1 MSVVMAHSDDAARRI
16 IREAID
22 ETVIV
27 EAAAGTGKTTELVNR
42 ILAVLREGRAE
53 VREIVAVTFTEKA
66 AGELK
71 LRLRQGLELERRKA
85 HDPAVIRRLEH
96 AVARLEE
103 AHVSTIHGFCADLL
117 RERPVEAGVDPLF
130 KVLTEGQAERLFG
143 EAFDSWFQSQL
154 ENPPEGVRRSLR
166 RPSRASRPGDDD
178 EDGPVERLRRAA
190 YDLAQWGD
198 FRAEWT
204 REPLDRGAAI
214 ADVIALVHR
223 LADISAKP
231 SYVGDNLYVDTE
243 PVRRASRDLKEI
255 ESRIPD
261 PDARDLDLLES
272 RLIELHRNRDFKR
285 RRKGSGPTYGT
296 TTTRAQVLEARDAL
310 VMALTTFQLQADAEL
325 AALLHGELFAC
336 VDRYEALKQ
345 REGALDFLDLLV
357 RARNLVRDD
366 IAVRTDFQRRF
377 RRIFVD
383 EFQDTDPLQA
393 ELLMLLAS
401 ADPREDRW
409 EHAAPEA
416 GKLFI
421 VGDPKQSIY
430 RFRRADVDVY
440 RRVCRLVEASGA
452 RSVQLRT
459 SFRSVPN
466 IQRAVNAAFAP
477 IMASPPS
484 RSVGTSDGEEAHAG
498 YVPLEAWRADT
509 QQPSVVALPVP
520 RPYGRYSVSA
530 MEIEKS
536 LPSAVGA
543 YVEWLVNRSG
553 WTVTERRNP
562 DARVPLEPRHIC
574 LLFRRF
580 VSYGEDITRKYVEA
594 LEARGV
600 RHLLVGGK
608 TFHDREEIE
617 TMRAALTAIE
627 WPDDQLSVFATLRG
641 ALFAI
646 GDEELLDY
654 HHLARSFHPFRIPE
668 ALPPRL
674 EPLREALQQLALL
687 HRRRNGRPA
696 ADTVS
701 ALLDH
706 TRAHVGFVLR
716 PGGEQALAN
725 VLHVA
730 ELARQYESEGG
741 MSFRGF
747 VETLQARS
755 AAAQAA
761 EAPILEEG
769 SDGVR
774 LMTVHKAKGLE
785 FPVVIL
791 ADITARLT
799 PYDASRHVD
808 AQRRLCALRI
818 GGWSP
823 KDLNDCKE
831 LELQREQREG
841 ERIAY
846 VAATRARDLLV
857 VPAVGDEPYPD
868 GWVAPL
874 NAAVYPRENARRQ
887 STPAEGCPVFKS
899 KDTVLERP
907 EGDPATSLT
916 VCPGEHHIHT
926 EDDSYSVVWWS
937 PEPGVLNLEADA
949 PLGLRRDDLIVKDV
963 APETRA
969 RYQRDYIAWRN
980 TREEA
985 VTRAKAPSIHVMT
998 ATEAALGELPPEVQ
1012 QIDIRVEDVSAQSQG
1027 GAVAPKRSEGGT
1039 RFGTLVHALLA
1050 DLPLDQSENGVIDRL
1065 ASVHGRVLG
1074 ATSEEIVSA
1083 TAIARRVQ
1091 AHSIFAEATR
1101 AQENGRRCYR
1111 EIPVTL
1117 RLDSGELL
1125 EGIVDLAFEVDD
1137 GMVVVDF
1144 KTDRELQRSLEVYR
1158 RQVQI
1163 YAHAMATATGL
1174 PARGLLMKI

>member
-1 MSVVMAHSDDAARRI
+1 MTMVVARSDDDARRV
-16 IREAID
+16 IRESID

-42 ILAVLREGRAE
+42 ILAVIREGRAE
-53 VREIVAVTFTEKA
+53 VRGIVAVTFTEKA

-85 HDPAVIRRLEH
+85 NDSMVIHRLEQ

-117 RERPVEAGVDPLF
+117 RERPVEARVDPLF
-130 KVLTEGQAERLFG
+130 RVLTEGQAERLFG
-143 EAFDSWFQSQL
+143 EAFAGWFQSQL

-166 RPSRASRPGDDD
+166 RPSRAIRPGEAD

-190 YDLAQWGD
+190 YELAQWRD
-198 FRAEWT
+198 FRGEWT
-204 REPLDRGAAI
+204 REPFDRAAAI
-214 ADVIALVHR
+214 APIIELVHR
-223 LADISAKP
+223 VADISAKP
-231 SYVGDNLYVDTE
+231 SYIGDNLYLDTE
-243 PVRRASRDLKEI
+243 PVRRASRDLREI
-255 ESRIPD
+255 ESRTPN
-261 PDARDLDLLES
+261 PESRDLDLLES

-285 RRKGSGPTYGT
+285 RRKGTGPTYGKT
-296 TTTRAQVLEARDAL
+296 ITRAQVLEVRDAL
-310 VMALTTFQLQADAEL
+310 VMALMEFQVHADAAL
-325 AALLHGELFAC
+325 AALLHGELLEC

-345 REGALDFLDLLV
+345 REGALDFLDLLL

-366 IAVRTDFQRRF
+366 EAVRRDFQRRF

-393 ELLMLLAS
+393 ELLMLLA
-401 ADPREDRW
+401 ADDCRERRW
-409 EHAAPEA
+409 DHVTPEP
-416 GKLFI
+416 GKLFV

-440 RRVCRLVEASGA
+440 RQVCQLLRASGA
-452 RSVQLRT
+452 TYVELRK
-459 SFRSVPN
+459 SFRAVPN
-466 IQRAVNAAFAP
+466 IQRAVNFAFATV
-477 IMASPPS
+477 MDGDAESMQAHYVSLEPS
-484 RSVGTSDGEEAHAG
+484 RS
-498 YVPLEAWRADT
+498 DT
-509 QQPSVVALPVP
+509 PQPSVVALPVP

-543 YVEWLVNRSG
+543 YVDWLVKRSG

-562 DARVPLEPRHIC
+562 DVRIPLEPRHIC

-594 LEARGV
+594 LEARGI
-600 RHLLVGGK
+600 RQLLVGGK

-617 TMRAALTAIE
+617 TIRAALTAVE

-654 HHLARSFHPFRIPE
+654 HHLARCFHPFRIPQT
-668 ALPPRL
+668 LPAHL
-674 EPLREALQQLALL
+674 EPVRDALQQLARL
-687 HRRRNGRPA
+687 HAGRNGRPA
-696 ADTVS
+696 ADTVA

-730 ELARQYESEGG
+730 ELARQYECEGG

-747 VETLQARS
+747 VDTLHERS

-808 AQRRLCALRI
+808 ARRRVCVLRL

-823 KDLNDCKE
+823 RDVNDHKDLE
-831 LELQREQREG
+831 LRREQREG
-841 ERIAY
+841 ERVAY

-857 VPAVGDEPYPD
+857 VPAVGDAPYSD

-874 NAAVYPRENARRQ
+874 NGAIYPAETARRNA
-887 STPAEGCPVFKS
+887 TAARHCPAFKS

-907 EGDPATSLT
+907 EADPATSRT
-916 VCPGEHHIHT
+916 VCPGEHHLGAGG
-926 EDDSYSVVWWS
+926 DQFSVVWWS
-937 PEPGVLNLEADA
+937 PEPAVLNLEAEA

-969 RYQRDYIAWRN
+969 RYQRDYMSWRS

-985 VTRAKAPSIHVMT
+985 VTRAKEPSIHVIT
-998 ATEAALGELPPEVQ
+998 ATEAAEGSVQ
-1012 QIDIRVEDVSAQSQG
+1012 PYVQNIDVRVEDLSRNDMREG
-1027 GAVAPKRSEGGT
+1027 GA
-1039 RFGTLVHALLA
+1039 RFGTLVHTLLA
-1050 DLPLDQSENGVIDRL
+1050 DMPLDSAENGLIERL
-1065 ASVHGRVLG
+1065 ASAHGRVLG
-1074 ATSEEIVSA
+1074 ATPEEIDAAVA
-1083 TAIARRVQ
+1083 VVRRVLQHPMFEDAAQ
-1091 AHSIFAEATR
+1091 AAKD
-1101 AQENGRRCYR
+1101 GRCYR
-1111 EIPVTL
+1111 ETPVTL
-1117 RLDSGELL
+1117 RLDEGGLL
-1125 EGIVDLAFEVDD
+1125 EGFVDLAFESN
-1137 GMVVVDF
+1137 GEMVVVDF
-1144 KTDRELQRSLEVYR
+1144 KTDRELEGSLETYR

-1163 YAHAMATATGL
+1163 YAYAIASATGL
-1174 PARGLLMKI
+1174 PARGILMKI

>member
-1 MSVVMAHSDDAARRI
+1 MTQVVDRSDDDARRV
-16 IREAID
+16 IRESID

-42 ILAVLREGRAE
+42 ILAVIREGRAE

-71 LRLRQGLELERRKA
+71 LRLRQGLEVERRKA
-85 HDPAVIRRLEH
+85 HDAVAIHRLEQ
-96 AVARLEE
+96 AVAKLEE

-117 RERPVEAGVDPLF
+117 RERPVEARVDPLF

-143 EAFDSWFQSQL
+143 EAFDAWFQSQL
-154 ENPPEGVRRSLR
+154 EDPPEGVRRSLR
-166 RPSRASRPGDDD
+166 RPSRAVRPGEAD

-190 YDLAQWGD
+190 YDLAQWRD
-198 FRAEWT
+198 FRGEWT
-204 REPLDRGAAI
+204 REPYDRAAAI
-214 ADVIALVHR
+214 GPIIELVHR
-223 LADISAKP
+223 VADVSAKP
-231 SYVGDNLYVDTE
+231 SYAGDNLYLDTE

-255 ESRIPD
+255 ESRTAIESPT
-261 PDARDLDLLES
+261 PNPESRDIDLPES
-272 RLIELHRNRDFKR
+272 RLIDLHRNRDFKR
-285 RRKGSGPTYGT
+285 RRKGSGPTYGKT
-296 TTTRAQVLEARDAL
+296 ITRAQVLEARDAL
-310 VMALTTFQLQADAEL
+310 MVALAEFQVQADAEL
-325 AALLHGELFAC
+325 AALLHGELLAC

-366 IAVRTDFQRRF
+366 ESVRRDFQRRF
-377 RRIFVD
+377 KRIFVD

-401 ADPREDRW
+401 EGSRESRW
-409 EHAAPEA
+409 DHVTPEP
-416 GKLFI
+416 GKLFV

-440 RRVCRLVEASGA
+440 RRVCQLLQASGA
-452 RSVQLRT
+452 TYVELRK
-459 SFRSVPN
+459 SFRAVPN
-466 IQRAVNAAFAP
+466 IQRAVNFAFSTV
-477 IMASPPS
+477 M
-484 RSVGTSDGEEAHAG
+484 DGDAESMQAH
-498 YVPLEAWRADT
+498 YVPLEASRPDT
-509 QQPSVVALPVP
+509 PQPSVVALPVP

-543 YVEWLVNRSG
+543 YVEWLVRHSG
-553 WTVTERRNP
+553 WTVTERRTP
-562 DARVPLEPRHIC
+562 DVRIPLEPRHIC

-594 LEARGV
+594 LEARGI
-600 RHLLVGGK
+600 RQLLVGGK

-617 TMRAALTAIE
+617 TIRAALTAIE

-654 HHLARSFHPFRIPE
+654 HHLARCFHPFRIPQT
-668 ALPPRL
+668 LPASL
-674 EPLREALQQLALL
+674 EPVRDALHQLAEL
-687 HRRRNGRPA
+687 HARRNGRPA
-696 ADTVS
+696 ADTVA

-730 ELARQYESEGG
+730 ELARQYEFEGG

-747 VETLQARS
+747 VETLHERS

-791 ADITARLT
+791 ADMTARLT
-799 PYDASRHVD
+799 PRDASRHVN
-808 AQRRLCALRI
+808 AQRGICALRI

-823 KDLNDCKE
+823 KDLNDHRD
-831 LELQREQREG
+831 LELRREQREG
-841 ERIAY
+841 ERVAY

-874 NAAVYPRENARRQ
+874 NGAIYPAETARRNAA
-887 STPAEGCPVFKS
+887 PARHCPAFKS

-907 EGDPATSLT
+907 EGDPATSRT
-916 VCPGEHHIHT
+916 VCPGEHHFATGDH
-926 EDDSYSVVWWS
+926 SYSVVWWS
-937 PEPGVLNLEADA
+937 PEPAVLNLEAEA

-969 RYQRDYIAWRN
+969 RYQREYMSWRSS
-980 TREEA
+980 RDEA
-985 VTRAKAPSIHVMT
+985 VTRARQASLTVIT
-998 ATEAALGELPPEVQ
+998 ATEAAASGISPQVGHV
-1012 QIDIRVEDVSAQSQG
+1012 DVRVEDVSGNSARAG
-1027 GAVAPKRSEGGT
+1027 GA

-1050 DLPLDQSENGVIDRL
+1050 DVPFDSADGGLVEPLVS
-1065 ASVHGRVLG
+1065 AHGRVLG
-1074 ATSEEIVSA
+1074 ATSEEIDSA
-1083 TAIARRVQ
+1083 VAVVGRILQHPIFVDAAR
-1091 AHSIFAEATR
+1091 AAM
-1101 AQENGRRCYR
+1101 NGRCYR
-1111 EIPVTL
+1111 ETPVTL
-1117 RLDSGELL
+1117 RMETGGLV
-1125 EGIVDLAFEVDD
+1125 EGFVDLAFEVN
-1137 GMVVVDF
+1137 GEMVVVDF
-1144 KTDRELQRSLEVYR
+1144 KTDRELEGALETYR

-1163 YAHAMATATGL
+1163 YAHAIATATGL
-1174 PARGLLMKI
+1174 PARGVLMKI

>member
-1 MSVVMAHSDDAARRI
+1 MTLVTDRSDDDARRV
-16 IREAID
+16 IRESID

-42 ILAVLREGRAE
+42 ILAVIREGRAE

-71 LRLRQGLELERRKA
+71 LRLRQGLEIERRKA
-85 HDPAVIRRLEH
+85 HDAAVIHRLEQ

-117 RERPVEAGVDPLF
+117 RERPVEARVDPLF
-130 KVLTEGQAERLFG
+130 KVLTEGQAERLFRT
-143 EAFDSWFQSQL
+143 AFDAWFQSQL

-166 RPSRASRPGDDD
+166 RPSRAVRPGDAD
-178 EDGPVERLRRAA
+178 EDGPLERLRRAA
-190 YDLAQWGD
+190 YDLAQWRD
-198 FRAEWT
+198 FRGQWT
-204 REPLDRGAAI
+204 REPFDRAAAI
-214 ADVIALVHR
+214 GPIIELVHR
-223 LADISAKP
+223 VADLSAKP
-231 SYVGDNLYVDTE
+231 SYAGDNLYLDTE
-243 PVRRASRDLKEI
+243 PVRRASRDLREI
-255 ESRIPD
+255 ESRTIGSRIAD
-261 PDARDLDLLES
+261 PGSPELDFLEA

-285 RRKGSGPTYGT
+285 RRKGSGPTYGKT
-296 TTTRAQVLEARDAL
+296 ITRAQVLEARDAL
-310 VMALTTFQLQADAEL
+310 MMALVEFQVQADAEL
-325 AALLHGELFAC
+325 AALLHGELLAC

-366 IAVRTDFQRRF
+366 GTVRRDFQRRF
-377 RRIFVD
+377 KRIFVD

-393 ELLMLLAS
+393 ELLLLLAS
-401 ADPREDRW
+401 GDPRESRW
-409 EHAAPEA
+409 DHVTPEA
-416 GKLFI
+416 GKLFV

-440 RRVCRLVEASGA
+440 RRVCQLLQASGGTG
-452 RSVQLRT
+452 VELRK
-459 SFRSVPN
+459 SFRAVPN
-466 IQRAVNAAFAP
+466 IQRAVNVAFSTV
-477 IMASPPS
+477 M
-484 RSVGTSDGEEAHAG
+484 DGDVESMQAH
-498 YVPLEAWRADT
+498 YVPLEASRTDT
-509 QQPSVVALPVP
+509 SQPSVVALPVP

-543 YVEWLVNRSG
+543 YVEWLINRSG

-562 DARVPLEPRHIC
+562 DARIPVEPRHIC

-594 LEARGV
+594 LEARGI
-600 RHLLVGGK
+600 RQLLVGGK

-617 TMRAALTAIE
+617 TIRAALTAIE

-654 HHLARSFHPFRIPE
+654 HHLARSFHPFRIPQTLS
-668 ALPPRL
+668 AHL
-674 EPLREALQQLALL
+674 EPVRDALQQLARL
-687 HRRRNGRPA
+687 HAGRNGRPA
-696 ADTVS
+696 ADTVA

-730 ELARQYESEGG
+730 ELARQYEFEGG

-747 VETLQARS
+747 VETLHERT

-791 ADITARLT
+791 ADMTARLT

-808 AQRRLCALRI
+808 AQRGICALRI

-823 KDLNDCKE
+823 KDLNDHKD
-831 LELQREQREG
+831 LELRREQREG
-841 ERIAY
+841 ERVAY

-857 VPAVGDEPYPD
+857 VSAVGDEPYPD

-874 NAAVYPRENARRQ
+874 NGAIYPAETARRNAA
-887 STPAEGCPVFKS
+887 SARHCPAFKS
-899 KDTVLERP
+899 KDSVLERP
-907 EGDPATSLT
+907 DGDPATSRT
-916 VCPGEHHIHT
+916 VCPGEHRVGT
-926 EDDSYSVVWWS
+926 GDQSYSVVWWS
-937 PEPGVLNLEADA
+937 PEPAVLNLEAEA

-969 RYQRDYIAWRN
+969 RYQREYMSWRDA
-980 TREEA
+980 RDEA
-985 VTRAKAPSIHVMT
+985 VTRATEPSIGVMT
-998 ATEAALGELPPEVQ
+998 ATEAAANGVDLDVAN
-1012 QIDIRVEDVSAQSQG
+1012 IDVRVEDLSASSAREG
-1027 GAVAPKRSEGGT
+1027 GA

-1050 DLPLDQSENGVIDRL
+1050 DVPLESAEGDLVERL
-1065 ASVHGRVLG
+1065 ASAHGRVLG
-1074 ATSEEIVSA
+1074 ANAEEIDSA
-1083 TAIARRVQ
+1083 VAIVRGIVQHPLFADAARAAR
-1091 AHSIFAEATR
+1091 
-1101 AQENGRRCYR
+1101 NGRCYR
-1111 EIPVTL
+1111 ETPITL
-1117 RLDSGELL
+1117 RMDAGGLI
-1125 EGIVDLAFEVDD
+1125 EGFVDLAFEVN
-1137 GMVVVDF
+1137 GEMVVVDF
-1144 KTDRELQRSLEVYR
+1144 KTDRELDGALETYR
-1158 RQVQI
+1158 RQVGI
-1163 YAHAMATATGL
+1163 YAHAIATATGL
-1174 PARGLLMKI
+1174 PSRGILMKI

>member
-1 MSVVMAHSDDAARRI
+1 MTLVIDRSDDDARRV
-16 IREAID
+16 IRESID

-42 ILAVLREGRAE
+42 ILAVIREGRAE

-71 LRLRQGLELERRKA
+71 LRLRQGLEIERRKA
-85 HDPAVIRRLEH
+85 HDAGVIHRLEQ
-96 AVARLEE
+96 AVAKLEE

-117 RERPVEAGVDPLF
+117 RERPVEARVDPLF

-143 EAFDSWFQSQL
+143 EAFDAWFQSQL

-166 RPSRASRPGDDD
+166 RPSRAVRPGEAD

-190 YDLAQWGD
+190 YELAQWRD
-198 FRAEWT
+198 FRGEWT
-204 REPLDRGAAI
+204 REPFDRAAAI
-214 ADVIALVHR
+214 GPIIELVHR
-223 LADISAKP
+223 VAEISAKP
-231 SYVGDNLYVDTE
+231 SYAGDNLYLDTE

-255 ESRIPD
+255 ESRIPK
-261 PDARDLDLLES
+261 PESRDIDLLES

-285 RRKGSGPTYGT
+285 RRKGSGPTYGKT
-296 TTTRAQVLEARDAL
+296 ITRAQVLEARDAL
-310 VMALTTFQLQADAEL
+310 VMALVEFQVQADAEL
-325 AALLHGELFAC
+325 AALLHGELLAC

-357 RARNLVRDD
+357 RARNLVREDE
-366 IAVRTDFQRRF
+366 AVRRDFQRRF
-377 RRIFVD
+377 KRIFVD

-401 ADPREDRW
+401 GDPRESRW
-409 EHAAPEA
+409 DHVTPEA
-416 GKLFI
+416 GRLFV

-440 RRVCRLVEASGA
+440 RRACQLLQASGA
-452 RSVQLRT
+452 TCVELRK
-459 SFRSVPN
+459 SFRAVPN
-466 IQRAVNAAFAP
+466 IQQAVNFAFSTV
-477 IMASPPS
+477 M
-484 RSVGTSDGEEAHAG
+484 DGDAESMQAH
-498 YVPLEAWRADT
+498 YVPLEASRTDT
-509 QQPSVVALPVP
+509 PQPSVVALPVP

-543 YVEWLVNRSG
+543 YIEWLVKRSG
-553 WTVTERRNP
+553 WTVTERRHP
-562 DARVPLEPRHIC
+562 ELRIPLEPRHIC

-594 LEARGV
+594 LEARGI
-600 RHLLVGGK
+600 RQLLVGGK

-617 TMRAALTAIE
+617 TIRAALTAIE

-654 HHLARSFHPFRIPE
+654 HHLARCFHPFRIPQT
-668 ALPPRL
+668 LPAHL
-674 EPLREALQQLALL
+674 EPIRDALHQLARL
-687 HRRRNGRPA
+687 HASRNGRPA
-696 ADTVS
+696 ADTVT

-730 ELARQYESEGG
+730 ELARQYECEGG

-747 VETLQARS
+747 VETLHERS

-791 ADITARLT
+791 ADMTARLT
-799 PYDASRHVD
+799 PYDASRHVN
-808 AQRRLCALRI
+808 AQRGICALRI
-818 GGWSP
+818 SGWSP
-823 KDLNDCKE
+823 KDLNDHKD
-831 LELQREQREG
+831 LELRREQREG
-841 ERIAY
+841 ERVAY

-874 NAAVYPRENARRQ
+874 NGAIY
-887 STPAEGCPVFKS
+887 PAETTRRNAAPARHCPAFKS

-907 EGDPATSLT
+907 EGDPATSRT
-916 VCPGEHHIHT
+916 VCPGEHRFGAGDH
-926 EDDSYSVVWWS
+926 SYSVVWWS
-937 PEPGVLNLEADA
+937 PEPAVLNLEAEA

-969 RYQRDYIAWRN
+969 RYQREYMSWRN
-980 TREEA
+980 SRDEA
-985 VTRAKAPSIHVMT
+985 VARAKDPSITVIT
-998 ATEAALGELPPEVQ
+998 ATEAAEGGVHPEVGN
-1012 QIDIRVEDVSAQSQG
+1012 IDVRVEDLSGNSVRGG
-1027 GAVAPKRSEGGT
+1027 GA

-1050 DLPLDQSENGVIDRL
+1050 DVPLDSAEARLVEQL
-1065 ASVHGRVLG
+1065 ASAHGRVLG
-1074 ATSEEIVSA
+1074 ATSEEIDSA
-1083 TAIARRVQ
+1083 VAVVRRVLQ
-1091 AHSIFAEATR
+1091 HPIFVDAAR
-1101 AQENGRRCYR
+1101 AAKDGRCYR
-1111 EIPVTL
+1111 ETPVTL
-1117 RLDSGELL
+1117 HMDAGGLV
-1125 EGIVDLAFEVDD
+1125 EGFVDLAFEVN
-1137 GMVVVDF
+1137 GEMVVVDF
-1144 KTDRELQRSLEVYR
+1144 KTDRELEGALETYR

-1163 YAHAMATATGL
+1163 YAHAIARATGRK
-1174 PARGLLMKI
+1174 ARGVLMKI

>member
-1 MSVVMAHSDDAARRI
+1 MSVVVNRSDEDARRV
-16 IREAID
+16 IRESID

-42 ILAVLREGRAE
+42 ILAVIREGRAE

-85 HDPAVIRRLEH
+85 HDSAVIGRLEQ
-96 AVARLEE
+96 AVAKLEE

-117 RERPVEAGVDPLF
+117 RERPVEARVDPLF
-130 KVLTEGQAERLFG
+130 TVLTEGQAERLFR
-143 EAFDSWFQSQL
+143 EAFDLWFQAQL

-166 RPSRASRPGDDD
+166 RPSRAVRPGQDD

-190 YDLAQWGD
+190 YELAQWRD
-198 FRAEWT
+198 FRGAWT
-204 REPLDRGAAI
+204 RAPFDRATAMAGI
-214 ADVIALVHR
+214 IELVHR
-223 LADISAKP
+223 VAEISTKP
-231 SYVGDNLYVDTE
+231 SYSGDNLYLDTE
-243 PVRRASRDLKEI
+243 PVRRASRDLREA

-261 PDARDLDLLES
+261 AESRDLDLLES
-272 RLIELHRNRDFKR
+272 RLIDLHRNRDFKR
-285 RRKGSGPTYGT
+285 RRKGSGPTYGKT
-296 TTTRAQVLEARDAL
+296 VTRAQVLEARDAL
-310 VMALTTFQLQADAEL
+310 VMALTEFQVHADAEL
-325 AALLHGELFAC
+325 AALLHGELLAC

-357 RARNLVRDD
+357 RARDLVRDD
-366 IAVRTDFQRRF
+366 EAVRRDFQRRF

-393 ELLMLLAS
+393 ELLMLLAAGDS
-401 ADPREDRW
+401 RENKW
-409 EHAAPEA
+409 ERIVPEA
-416 GKLFI
+416 GKLFV

-440 RRVCRLVEASGA
+440 RRVCQLLQASGA
-452 RSVQLRT
+452 TSVELRK
-459 SFRSVPN
+459 SFRAVPN
-466 IQRAVNAAFAP
+466 IQRAVNSAFATV
-477 IMASPPS
+477 M
-484 RSVGTSDGEEAHAG
+484 DGDAESLQAH
-498 YVPLEAWRADT
+498 YVPLEASRPDA
-509 QQPSVVALPVP
+509 QQPSIVALPVP
-520 RPYGRYSVSA
+520 RPYGRYAVSA

-536 LPSAVGA
+536 LPPAVGA
-543 YVEWLVNRSG
+543 YVEWLVTRSG

-562 DARVPLEPRHIC
+562 DVRVPLEPRHIC

-580 VSYGEDITRKYVEA
+580 VSYGEDVTRKYVEA
-594 LEARGV
+594 LEARGI

-617 TMRAALTAIE
+617 TIRAALTAIE

-646 GDEELLDY
+646 GDEPLLDY
-654 HHLARSFHPFRIPE
+654 HHLAKCFHPFRIPQM
-668 ALPPRL
+668 LPAHL
-674 EPLREALQQLALL
+674 EPVRDALRQLAHL
-687 HRRRNGRPA
+687 HARRNGRPA
-696 ADTVS
+696 AETV
-701 ALLDH
+701 ATLLDH

-730 ELARQYESEGG
+730 ELARQYEFEGG

-747 VETLQARS
+747 VETLHARS

-774 LMTVHKAKGLE
+774 MMTVHKAKGLE

-791 ADITARLT
+791 ADMTARLT
-799 PYDASRHVD
+799 PYDASRYVD
-808 AQRRLCALRI
+808 SQRQTCALRI

-823 KDLNDCKE
+823 KDLNDHKD
-831 LELQREQREG
+831 LELRREQREG
-841 ERIAY
+841 ERVAY

-857 VPAVGDEPYPD
+857 VPAVGDEPYPG
-868 GWVAPL
+868 GWASPL
-874 NAAVYPRENARRQ
+874 NTAIYPAEIARRHAA
-887 STPAEGCPVFKS
+887 PAHRCPSFKS

-907 EGDPATSLT
+907 EGDPSTSRT
-916 VCPGEHHIHT
+916 VCPGEHSCGT
-926 EDDSYSVVWWS
+926 AEESYSVVWWS
-937 PEPGVLNLEADA
+937 PEPSVLNLEAEA

-969 RYQRDYIAWRN
+969 RYQRDYISWRN

-985 VTRAKAPSIHVMT
+985 ITRAKQPSINVVT
-998 ATEAALGELPPEVQ
+998 ATEAAQRGTHTTVES
-1012 QIDIRVEDVSAQSQG
+1012 IDVRVEDVSADI
-1027 GAVAPKRSEGGT
+1027 AREGGI

-1050 DLPLDQSENGVIDRL
+1050 DVPLDGAEDELVDRL
-1065 ASVHGRVLG
+1065 ASAHGRVLG
-1074 ATSEEIVSA
+1074 ASSEEIRSA
-1083 TAIARRVQ
+1083 AAVVRRVRE
-1091 AHSIFAEATR
+1091 HPTFAAAAR
-1101 AQENGRRCYR
+1101 AAKDGRCYR
-1111 EIPVTL
+1111 ETPVTL
-1117 RLDSGELL
+1117 RLDAGDLV
-1125 EGIVDLAFEVDD
+1125 EGFVDLAFEVN
-1137 GMVVVDF
+1137 GEMVVVDF
-1144 KTDRELQRSLEVYR
+1144 KTDRELEGALETYR

-1163 YAHAMATATGL
+1163 YAHAIATATGL
-1174 PARGLLMKI
+1174 PARGVLMKV

>member
-1 MSVVMAHSDDAARRI
+1 MTLPSGRSDDDARRV
-16 IREAID
+16 IRESID
-22 ETVIV
+22 DTVIV

-42 ILAVLREGRAE
+42 VLAVIREGRAE

-71 LRLRQGLELERRKA
+71 LRLRQGLEVERRKA
-85 HDPAVIRRLEH
+85 HDAAVIRRLEQ
-96 AVARLEE
+96 AVAKLEE

-117 RERPVEAGVDPLF
+117 RERPVEARVDPLF

-143 EAFDSWFQSQL
+143 EAFDAWFQSQL
-154 ENPPEGVRRSLR
+154 EDPPEGVRRSLR
-166 RPSRASRPGDDD
+166 RPSRAVRPGDAD
-178 EDGPVERLRRAA
+178 EDGPLERLRRAA
-190 YDLAQWGD
+190 YDLAQWRD
-198 FRAEWT
+198 FRGEWT
-204 REPLDRGAAI
+204 REPFDRAAAI
-214 ADVIALVHR
+214 GPIIELVHR
-223 LADISAKP
+223 VADVSAKP
-231 SYVGDNLYVDTE
+231 SYAGDNLYLDTE

-255 ESRIPD
+255 ESRIPN
-261 PDARDLDLLES
+261 PESRDIDLLES

-285 RRKGSGPTYGT
+285 RRKGTGPTYGKT
-296 TTTRAQVLEARDAL
+296 ITRAQVLEARDAL
-310 VMALTTFQLQADAEL
+310 MMALAEFQVQADAEL
-325 AALLHGELFAC
+325 AALLHGELLAC

-366 IAVRTDFQRRF
+366 ESVRRDFQRRF
-377 RRIFVD
+377 KRIFVD

-401 ADPREDRW
+401 GDPRESRW
-409 EHAAPEA
+409 DHVPPEP
-416 GKLFI
+416 GKLFV

-440 RRVCRLVEASGA
+440 RRVCELLQASGA
-452 RSVQLRT
+452 TYVELRR
-459 SFRSVPN
+459 SFRAVPN
-466 IQRAVNAAFAP
+466 IQRAVNFAFSTV
-477 IMASPPS
+477 M
-484 RSVGTSDGEEAHAG
+484 DGDAESMQAH
-498 YVPLEAWRADT
+498 YVPLEASRVDT
-509 QQPSVVALPVP
+509 PQPSVIALPVP
-520 RPYGRYSVSA
+520 RPYGRYSVTA

-543 YVEWLVNRSG
+543 YVEWLVTQSG

-562 DARVPLEPRHIC
+562 ELRIPLEPRHIC

-594 LEARGV
+594 LEARGI
-600 RHLLVGGK
+600 RQLLVGGK

-617 TMRAALTAIE
+617 TIRAALTAIE

-654 HHLARSFHPFRIPE
+654 HHLARCFHPFRIPQT
-668 ALPPRL
+668 LPASL
-674 EPLREALQQLALL
+674 EPVRDALHQLAEL
-687 HRRRNGRPA
+687 HARRNGRPA
-696 ADTVS
+696 ADTVA

-730 ELARQYESEGG
+730 ELARQYEFEGG

-747 VETLQARS
+747 VETLHERS

-791 ADITARLT
+791 ADMTARLT
-799 PYDASRHVD
+799 PRDASRHVN
-808 AQRRLCALRI
+808 AQRGICALRI

-823 KDLNDCKE
+823 KDLNDHRD
-831 LELQREQREG
+831 LELRREQREG
-841 ERIAY
+841 ERVAY

-874 NAAVYPRENARRQ
+874 NGAIYPAETARRNAA
-887 STPAEGCPVFKS
+887 PARHCPAFKS

-907 EGDPATSLT
+907 EGDPATSRT
-916 VCPGEHHIHT
+916 VCPGEHHFAT
-926 EDDSYSVVWWS
+926 GDQSYSVVWWS
-937 PEPGVLNLEADA
+937 PEPSVLNLEAEA

-969 RYQRDYIAWRN
+969 RYQREYMSWRSS
-980 TREEA
+980 RDEA
-985 VTRAKAPSIHVMT
+985 VARAQQASLTVIT
-998 ATEAALGELPPEVQ
+998 ATEAAAKGVSHEFEHV
-1012 QIDIRVEDVSAQSQG
+1012 DVRVEDLSGNSAREG
-1027 GAVAPKRSEGGT
+1027 GA

-1050 DLPLDQSENGVIDRL
+1050 DVPFDTADDGLVERL
-1065 ASVHGRVLG
+1065 ASAHGRVLG
-1074 ATSEEIVSA
+1074 ATSEEIDSA
-1083 TAIARRVQ
+1083 VTLVGHILQHPIFVDAARAARN
-1091 AHSIFAEATR
+1091 E
-1101 AQENGRRCYR
+1101 RCYR
-1111 EIPVTL
+1111 ETPVTL
-1117 RLDSGELL
+1117 RMETGGLV
-1125 EGIVDLAFEVDD
+1125 EGFVDLAFEVN
-1137 GMVVVDF
+1137 GEMVVVDF
-1144 KTDRELQRSLEVYR
+1144 KTDRELEGALETYR

-1163 YAHAMATATGL
+1163 YAHAIATATGL
-1174 PARGLLMKI
+1174 PARGVLMKI